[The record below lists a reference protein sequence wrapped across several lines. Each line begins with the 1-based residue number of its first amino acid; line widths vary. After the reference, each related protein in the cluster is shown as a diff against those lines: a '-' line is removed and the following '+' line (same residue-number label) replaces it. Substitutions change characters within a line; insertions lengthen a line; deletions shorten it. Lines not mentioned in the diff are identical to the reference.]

1 MKEAVVKIPVFVS
14 CPTALNAE
22 QDACRQLILDE
33 LDDLQLQPRAIG
45 RYDYPTDL
53 PLREVLV
60 LASHCSGG
68 VILGFE
74 QVFVESGIVK
84 PGTESETIVQP
95 SSPVRLPS
103 PWNQI
108 EAGILHALGR
118 PIIVFRE
125 QGVGGGVLDEGVT
138 DVFVHKM
145 PKPPMTENNAD
156 ALTAVF
162 LKWQAR
168 VRSHYYGD

>member
-1 MKEAVVKIPVFVS
+1 MKIPVFVS
-14 CPTALNAE
+14 CPTSLNAE
-22 QDACRQLILDE
+22 QDASRQLILDE
-33 LDDLQLQPRAIG
+33 LDSLQLEPRAIG

-95 SSPVRLPS
+95 SGPLRLPS

-125 QGVGGGVLDEGVT
+125 EGVGGGVLDEGVT

-145 PKPPMTENNAD
+145 PKPPMSEANVD
-156 ALTAVF
+156 ALTGVF

-168 VRSHYYGD
+168 VRSHYYAD